1 MRVQQR
7 KEGTTSFQ
15 EGFFKQ
21 QPHYRRGRLP
31 LRARMHANAELT
43 LVPRRS
49 ERRRE
54 DEARLLPIPT
64 RGGRE
69 KGRRQPEEEE
79 EEEKKQCIFNK
90 FGEESRQTCP
100 SSNLQSGN
108 PAAVLTGAAST
119 SDLRPDQPG
128 PPSSRPFPNSHNA
141 FA

>member
-7 KEGTTSFQ
+7 KEGETTSFQ
-15 EGFFKQ
+15 EGFFKR
-21 QPHYRRGRLP
+21 QPHYRRLP

-64 RGGRE
+64 RGGGRE

-79 EEEKKQCIFNK
+79 EEEKQCIFNK
-90 FGEESRQTCP
+90 FGEERRQTCP
-100 SSNLQSGN
+100 SL
-108 PAAVLTGAAST
+108 LE
-119 SDLRPDQPG
+119 
-128 PPSSRPFPNSHNA
+128 PPE
-141 FA
+141 

>member
-1 MRVQQR
+1 
-7 KEGTTSFQ
+7 
-15 EGFFKQ
+15 
-21 QPHYRRGRLP
+21 
-31 LRARMHANAELT
+31 MHANAELT

-79 EEEKKQCIFNK
+79 EEEKQCIFNK
-90 FGEESRQTCP
+90 FGEERRQTCP
-100 SSNLQSGN
+100 SSNLQSEN

-119 SDLRPDQPG
+119 SGLRPDQPG
-128 PPSSRPFPNSHNA
+128 PPSSPLPELSQRICMTCYYRELFLG
-141 FA
+141 FFKD

>member
-7 KEGTTSFQ
+7 KEGETTSFQ

-21 QPHYRRGRLP
+21 QPHCLSVP
-31 LRARMHANAELT
+31 ARMHANAELT

-90 FGEESRQTCP
+90 FGEERRQTCP
-100 SSNLQSGN
+100 SSNLQSEN

-119 SDLRPDQPG
+119 SDRTDPG
-128 PPSSRPFPNSHNA
+128 LPPRPFRTLTTHLHDLLLP
-141 FA
+141 